1 MADDTRTQAAT
12 YIDAEHRRVHDDLI
26 REHQRQEQRML
37 SWEKSRL
44 ESHARNREVAGLRYA
59 QRLRTIE
66 EKRDRIAERIQA
78 RHNSIGGRMQ
88 ALTKKGRERQAAELQ
103 RLDERAERLQAQAGR
118 NYQALTERQF
128 QAEQRDRIR
137 TARELKDF
145 RRDHEEMRQKH
156 IKDHQASREQKIEA
170 RTQNI
175 RRHTAEQAL
184 KQELQRQAEQARA
197 RAPTAQLNRAA
208 QQRTQPPPEQTRTR
222 SR

>member
-1 MADDTRTQAAT
+1 MFEAEEARNMRTQAAPPDDIRTQAAT
-12 YIDAEHRRVHDDLI
+12 YIDGEHRRVHDDLI
-26 REHQRQEQRML
+26 HEHRRQEQRML

-66 EKRDRIAERIQA
+66 EKRDRIADRIQA

-103 RLDERAERLQAQAGR
+103 RLDDRAERLQAQAGR

-128 QAEQRDRIR
+128 QAEQRDHIR

-145 RRDHEEMRQKH
+145 RRDHEMRQKH
-156 IKDHQASREQKIEA
+156 IRDNQASREQKVEA
-170 RTQNI
+170 QTQNI
-175 RRHTAEQAL
+175 RRHTAEQTL
-184 KQELQRQAEQARA
+184 RMEMQRVQE
-197 RAPTAQLNRAA
+197 
-208 QQRTQPPPEQTRTR
+208 
-222 SR
+222 